1 MMIKTG
7 INMNQATR
15 LLQTSLN
22 HKDPINNKL
31 CVGKIPLSQIEK
43 LVSST
48 PFYAYDR
55 QLIINRISQLTA
67 SLPKEISLHYAIK
80 ANPYPS
86 LVQMMAGQVSGF
98 DVASKKEM
106 LLALQTGMPSK
117 NISFAGPGK
126 TVDDIEA
133 AIIAGV
139 TLHVESQGEISKV
152 ILAAKQLNIRANIAI
167 RVNPKFELKS
177 SGMKMSGGAKPF
189 GIDEEQIHQV
199 LNTLPLTHIKLRGFH
214 IFAGSQNLNAEAIIS
229 AQQQTFALAQV
240 LVDLTMKITE
250 EKIDYLNIGGGFG
263 VPYFSKEKP
272 LDIPAIA
279 SNLTSMLKQYK
290 TLVDGIELILELGRY
305 LVAEAGIYVSKIVD
319 KKISRGTT
327 YLVCDGGLHHHLANS
342 GNFGQVIR
350 KNYPVAIEQKSIP
363 LQTNAQE
370 LEQVNIVGPLCT
382 PLDILADKIVL
393 PKANIGDYVVV
404 FQSGAYGASASPK
417 DFLSQPALS
426 EILL

>member
-1 MMIKTG
+1 
-7 INMNQATR
+7 MNQSTTF
-15 LLQTSLN
+15 LKTSL
-22 HKDPINNKL
+22 DSVIPTNNEL
-31 CVGKIPLSQIEK
+31 CVGGLPLNQIEK
-43 LVSST
+43 LVSNT

-55 QLIINRISQLTA
+55 QLIINRVTQLSQV
-67 SLPKEISLHYAIK
+67 LPKEISLHYAIK

-86 LVQMMAGQVSGF
+86 LVQLMASQVSGF

-106 LLALQTGMPSK
+106 LLAIQTGMPVK

-139 TLHVESQGEISKV
+139 TLHVESPGEIAKV
-152 ILAAKQLNIRANIAI
+152 ELAAKQLDIKADIAI

-189 GIDEEQIHQV
+189 GIDEEQIPQI
-199 LNTLPLTHIKLRGFH
+199 LEDLSLDQINLRGFH
-214 IFAGSQNLNAEAIIS
+214 IFAGSQNLNADAIIS
-229 AQQQTFALAQV
+229 AQQQTFALAQQ
-240 LVDLTMKITE
+240 LVELSKQLTKK
-250 EKIDYLNIGGGFG
+250 KIDYLNIGGGFG
-263 VPYFSKEKP
+263 VPYFANDTA
-272 LDIPAIA
+272 LDVAVIA
-279 SNLTSMLKQYK
+279 NNLQELIKQYK
-290 TLVDGIELILELGRY
+290 SLADGLELIIELGRY
-305 LVAEAGIYVSKIVD
+305 LVAEAGIYVCKVVD

-350 KNYPVAIEQKSIP
+350 KNYPVAIGNK
-363 LQTNAQE
+363 LNNTV

-382 PLDILADKIVL
+382 PLDILADKVML
-393 PKANIGDYVVV
+393 PKARIGDYVVV
-404 FQSGAYGASASPK
+404 YQSGAYGASASPK
-417 DFLSQPALS
+417 DFLSQPHLS